1 MIGCTEDVAKSAVD
15 QKRAWSSAANPWQ
28 DQVFTSACAA
38 LNEADHHRPGSVLE
52 LADAKWSRAAYSYEV
67 NEARRQMTPL
77 DTAG

>member
-1 MIGCTEDVAKSAVD
+1 MRVLSFQRVGGDPAGTEGEVDRRVDGLDQSAL
-15 QKRAWSSAANPWQ
+15 P
-28 DQVFTSACAA
+28 
-38 LNEADHHRPGSVLE
+38 NEAVHHRPGSVLE